1 MTRPISTTAL
11 VTAVAALAATNAH
24 ASRAGLSGR
33 AESGCSMAGCHGGGT
48 EPTVSI
54 DGPTTL
60 APGATGDFT
69 VTVTGPQAGARV
81 PAAGFNIAAEDGTLA
96 PADAQLK
103 AVVAELVQNNM
114 PAAFNGDSVTVPF
127 RWTAP
132 DTAGDYDLFAAGNS
146 VNGDFVPSG
155 DGSATTSFT
164 VAVEAGGGPVGGTPG
179 PVGGTPGPVGGT
191 PGPVGGTPGP
201 VDGAPVTGTDAGVD
215 SGDSGGDSGGCQA
228 APGRSAPVAAAFGL
242 LALPLLRRRRR

>member
-1 MTRPISTTAL
+1 M
-11 VTAVAALAATNAH
+11 VVVALAASTAH
-24 ASRAGLSGR
+24 ASRAGLTGR

-54 DGPTTL
+54 DGPSSL
-60 APGATGDFT
+60 EPGATGDFSI
-69 VTVTGPQAGARV
+69 TVTGPQAGARV

-114 PAAFNGDSVTVPF
+114 PVSFEGDSVTVPF

-132 DTAGDYDLFAAGNS
+132 AAAGDYALFAAGNS

-155 DGSATTSFT
+155 DGSGTASFT
-164 VAVEAGGGPVGGTPG
+164 VAVEAGGGPVGGSPE
-179 PVGGTPGPVGGT
+179 PVGGSPEPVGGE
-191 PGPVGGTPGP
+191 PAPVGGE
-201 VDGAPVTGTDAGVD
+201 PVTGTDAGVD
-215 SGDSGGDSGGCQA
+215 GGGSGGDSGGCQA
-228 APGRSAPVAAAFGL
+228 APGRGAPLAAAFGL